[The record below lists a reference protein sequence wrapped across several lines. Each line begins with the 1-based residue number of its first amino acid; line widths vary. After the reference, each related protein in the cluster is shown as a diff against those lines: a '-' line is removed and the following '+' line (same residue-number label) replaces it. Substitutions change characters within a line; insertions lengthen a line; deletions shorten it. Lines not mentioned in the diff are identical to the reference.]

1 MNVQRTRGTR
11 RAGVRTAA
19 VAASAGF
26 LLLVSACGS
35 SSDSAGAET
44 DGKLPA
50 TVTIPVTVPLTGA
63 AGFAGTSA
71 EKGYDLAVKEINDT
85 DFLGGT
91 KLALDKTDTKSTPQE
106 AASSLSSAIADKATP
121 AVLGSLLSAESVAQ
135 SPLAEKQKMPIVYIQ
150 AGSEGVLVGDYT
162 YRLTAPQPSYY
173 PIIDQFLKDKGAKR
187 IGIIYGSWVPTIK
200 QLGDE
205 SVPAAA
211 KDVGAEIVEKV
222 ETQQTTQDFSAP
234 ISKVLA
240 AKPDVVAV
248 LQIGAANATAMKQLR
263 EAGYDGPV
271 IGNSSAGAGSLKPAG
286 ADGAGMVWPV
296 DFNAASDDAATA
308 KFVDLYQGAYGE
320 EPLPYAA
327 EAYDATWF
335 IAHALKDAGTTD
347 RAAVKDAMQALV
359 KKPFSG
365 ALGSAQTFD
374 GNDLRV
380 PGVVVEWDGTAEKL
394 LYAAK

>member
-1 MNVQRTRGTR
+1 MNGQRTRGTR
-11 RAGVRTAA
+11 RVGAKAAAAA
-19 VAASAGF
+19 VSAGII
-26 LLLVSACGS
+26 LLASACGGS
-35 SSDSAGAET
+35 TDSAESA
-44 DGKLPA
+44 DGLPG
-50 TVTIPVTVPLTGA
+50 TVTIPLTVPLTGA

-71 EKGYDLAVKEINDT
+71 DKGYDLAVKEINDS
-85 DFLGGT
+85 DFLEGT
-91 KLALDKTDTKSTPQE
+91 TLKLGKTDTKSTPQE
-106 AASSLSSAIADKATP
+106 AASSLSSAIANKSTP

-150 AGSEGVLVGDYT
+150 AGSDGVLVGDYT

-173 PIIDQFLKDKGAKR
+173 PIIEQYLEEKGAKR
-187 IGIIYGSWVPTIK
+187 IGIVYGSWVPTIK
-200 QLGDE
+200 QLGNE

-211 KDVGAEIVEKV
+211 KAVGAEIVERV

-240 AKPDVVAV
+240 ADPDVVAI

-263 EAGYDGPV
+263 EAGFDGPV

-286 ADGAGMVWPV
+286 AAGAGMVWPV
-296 DFNAASDDAATA
+296 DFDHESDDVATA
-308 KFVDLYQGAYGE
+308 KFVDLYQGEYDE

-327 EAYDATWF
+327 EAYDAVWF
-335 IAHALKDAGTTD
+335 IARALKDAGTTD
-347 RAAVKDAMQALV
+347 REAVKDAMQVLV
-359 KKPFSG
+359 GKPFTG
-365 ALGSAQTFD
+365 ALGTDQTFD

-380 PGVVVEWDGTAEKL
+380 PGVVVEWDGAEEKL